1 MISGEVAAVL
11 PDLQD
16 WAATRTL
23 ARSQPANTQPTQPT
37 DGASAK
43 TALCDSPETP
53 LGFSVM
59 AITSPITVTPR
70 GASTASTTFLLPYTE
85 GQVEANTQ
93 PTQPKDGASAKTAL
107 CDSPETPLGFSVM
120 AITSP
125 IAVTPQSASRE
136 SSTFLLPLGVG
147 QVETLL
153 TTRAVLTTS
162 TSRDLISLQ
171 QKLSACPIFSQN
183 EKCGPWNP
191 PHGTQSALNTN
202 SSVRD

>member
-23 ARSQPANTQPTQPT
+23 ARSQPANTQPTQPK
-37 DGASAK
+37 DGAGAK

-59 AITSPITVTPR
+59 AITSPIT
-70 GASTASTTFLLPYTE
+70 
-85 GQVEANTQ
+85 
-93 PTQPKDGASAKTAL
+93 
-107 CDSPETPLGFSVM
+107 
-120 AITSP
+120 
-125 IAVTPQSASRE
+125 VTPQSASRE

-183 EKCGPWNP
+183 GEYGPWNP
-191 PHGTQSALNTN
+191 LQTQQFVKGEENTDSLTLAQGNADSIRAAELVKLRWSATAVNGTQSEA
-202 SSVRD
+202 V